1 MTKKNALA
9 EGFGKFLLG
18 LVEVCIAIAL
28 MTGTFVASAFL
39 AVQGVFFI
47 RDTYGF
53 HGVATAWLISF
64 MSLLFTCA
72 LFQEKRKQDRAR
84 RARSEAHAENE
95 Q

>member
-39 AVQGVFFI
+39 AVQGMFFI

-53 HGVATAWLISF
+53 YGVATVWLISF

-72 LFQEKRKQDRAR
+72 LFQEKHKQDRD
-84 RARSEAHAENE
+84 
-95 Q
+95 

>member
-39 AVQGVFFI
+39 AVQGAFFI
-47 RDTYGF
+47 RDTY
-53 HGVATAWLISF
+53 TL
-64 MSLLFTCA
+64 T
-72 LFQEKRKQDRAR
+72 
-84 RARSEAHAENE
+84 
-95 Q
+95 